1 MAHNFRSDVAI
12 DWCPGCGD
20 FGILNSI
27 QQALT
32 ELNFGANDVV
42 VVSGIGCSGKTPH
55 YINVAGAHTLHGRS
69 IPYATGVKLSNP
81 KLKVLV
87 TGGDGDLMSIGAG
100 HFVGEGRRNTGLTVI
115 LFDNEVYGLTKG
127 QAAPTM
133 QMGQRTKSLTKPNMF
148 GRVNPISLAL
158 TSGYSFVARGFSFD
172 GKQLKE
178 IIKRGI
184 LHEGSSLIDV
194 LQPCPT
200 YNNIN
205 TMEWYRKRVYRLED
219 DKTWDPVVKND
230 ASNLEDVFQRAYSKA
245 GEWEDRIPTGIFYEN
260 NTIPSFPKRI
270 NEYVPRYL
278 ENPPSDQKISD
289 SDGYTIVD
297 PMKTFSEKIVETI
310 K

>member
-178 IIKRGI
+178 IIT
-184 LHEGSSLIDV
+184 L
-194 LQPCPT
+194 
-200 YNNIN
+200 
-205 TMEWYRKRVYRLED
+205 
-219 DKTWDPVVKND
+219 
-230 ASNLEDVFQRAYSKA
+230 AA
-245 GEWEDRIPTGIFYEN
+245 
-260 NTIPSFPKRI
+260 
-270 NEYVPRYL
+270 
-278 ENPPSDQKISD
+278 
-289 SDGYTIVD
+289 
-297 PMKTFSEKIVETI
+297 
-310 K
+310 